1 MLENIDFWSGVAR
14 NVYQEGHAGSQFDCK
29 VRDFM
34 AMIPHVR
41 RLYRRTLE
49 MPGMVG
55 CLSISWSFEGCLKVI
70 SGKIELFGV
79 KMNHSL
85 ESDKV

>member
-1 MLENIDFWSGVAR
+1 
-14 NVYQEGHAGSQFDCK
+14 
-29 VRDFM
+29 
-34 AMIPHVR
+34 MIPHVR

>member
-1 MLENIDFWSGVAR
+1 
-14 NVYQEGHAGSQFDCK
+14 
-29 VRDFM
+29 M

-55 CLSISWSFEGCLKVI
+55 CLSICFEGCLKVI

-79 KMNHSL
+79 KMNHRL
-85 ESDKV
+85 ESDKA